1 MTGIFTSK
9 GTVSSVGVAPDSEVV
24 AIKVLDSLNNF
35 YYYYYYYDSE
45 ILAALNF
52 VIVNKPVAGGSLDV
66 DLINMSLG
74 TNALF
79 DSDCDAST
87 AYNMGGAAAVNVLRA
102 MGVTVFASS
111 GNNGSTTSMSSP
123 ACLSDVVS
131 AGATDDFDNVAAFT
145 NSNAST
151 DLLAPGVGVVS
162 TDNTGSTAAKSGT
175 SMASSHAVGCAAL
188 LIEAGVVAT
197 PAEVEARLETSSVQ
211 VSVGNLTIPR
221 IDCRI
226 PSDRPSV
233 GGATSF
239 LDGDA
244 ARSAFLGSAA
254 AGVLVVSMAAAWH
267 LRRRRTAE

>member
-1 MTGIFTSK
+1 M
-9 GTVSSVGVAPDSEVV
+9 
-24 AIKVLDSLNNF
+24 LDSLNNF
-35 YYYYYYYDSE
+35 YYYYDSE

-221 IDCRI
+221 IDGRI